1 MGTNL
6 HTFWKHATQ
15 LLIGGLLFGAQA
27 AVAQTVM
34 LDRVVAIVDN
44 DVVMESEL
52 QARTAS
58 VLERLRATYR
68 DQLPPMDVLQTQI
81 LDQLIYERLQ
91 LEHGERYGI
100 TVSDAQLNSAVRNIM
115 ESNQMT
121 EEQLVA
127 SLAEQ
132 GMTIN
137 DFRRQ
142 IHTEMTVNQ
151 VQQAIVNSR
160 IRVTEQDIDS
170 FLASTDGRFATSPD
184 YRLGHILIAVPSSAD
199 SESLRAAEKKAED
212 LYQQLQDGADFS
224 QLALTHSNDQSA
236 LQGGDLGWRKLAQLP
251 ELFGNVMGNLKTGEV
266 SRPFRSG
273 AGYHLLKN
281 YEQRGGGE
289 QLITQTKVRHI
300 LVKISAV
307 MDEDGARNKLL
318 ELKRKI
324 AEDGADFAK
333 LARENSED
341 IGSMLNGGDLGWST
355 PGMFVPVFEETMKQ
369 MEVGQISDPFRSQ
382 FGWHILQV
390 EDRRQQDMSE
400 RVIRNQAANLLRERR
415 FDEELQTWL
424 TDIRASAYIEI
435 NL

>member
-1 MGTNL
+1 MGTRSF
-6 HTFWKHATQ
+6 TFRRFLAP
-15 LLIGGLLFGAQA
+15 LLAFALLPVAQVTA
-27 AVAQTVM
+27 AQTVM

-52 QARTAS
+52 QARTAT
-58 VLERLRATYR
+58 VMERLRATYR
-68 DQLPPMDVLQTQI
+68 DQLPPMDVLQSQI

-91 LEHGERYGI
+91 LQQGERFGI
-100 TVSDAQLNSAVRNIM
+100 TVSDAQLNNAIRNIM
-115 ESNQMT
+115 ESNQLN

-127 SLAEQ
+127 SLAQQ
-132 GMTIN
+132 GMTLN

-142 IHTEMTVNQ
+142 IHTDMTVNH

-160 IRVTEQDIDS
+160 IRITEQDIDS

-184 YRLGHILIAVPSSAD
+184 YRLGHILIAAPSSAAT
-199 SESLRAAEKKAED
+199 ETLRAAEQKAEEI
-212 LYQQLQDGADFS
+212 YQQLKDGADFR

-251 ELFGNVMGNLKTGEV
+251 ELFGGVVDKLKTGEV

-273 AGYHLLKN
+273 AGFHILKN

-289 QLITQTKVRHI
+289 QLVTQTKVRHI
-300 LVKISAV
+300 LVKISAI
-307 MDEDGARNKLL
+307 MDEEGAQKKLL
-318 ELKRKI
+318 DIKRNV
-324 AEDGADFAK
+324 EDGADFAK

-355 PGMFVPVFEETMKQ
+355 PGMFVPVFEETMRKT
-369 MEVGQISDPFRSQ
+369 EIGQVSDPFRSQ
-382 FGWHILQV
+382 FGWHVLLV
-390 EDRRQQDMSE
+390 EDRREQDMSE

-424 TDIRASAYIEI
+424 TDIRANAYIEI
-435 NL
+435 NI